1 MSIDFYSAGERPD
14 LVAPAEALGATLW
27 PRYLSTKNHQKYRK
41 KLYEP
46 PLARF
51 QSIAV
56 DRASGEVVALGN
68 CIPFILPRSRH
79 LPDEGWD
86 WVLEAGATAAA
97 RGEACDSLSALSVAI
112 RPDRRGEGLA
122 IKLLE
127 AMKFSAVREGLSA
140 MVAPV
145 RPTLKHMY
153 PLQDF
158 ETYCGWKTQDGLP
171 FDPWLRTHMKM
182 GATFLQHATCS
193 MTVAASVDQW
203 NSWTGL
209 RFPESGEYWLPSA
222 LSVLRIDLEEDCGIY
237 EEPNYWMRHPL

>member
-1 MSIDFYSAGERPD
+1 MSMDVYNAEERPD

-27 PRYLSTKNHQKYRK
+27 PTYLSTESHRQFWG
-41 KLYEP
+41 KLYEG
-46 PLARF
+46 PLARL

-56 DRASGEVVALGN
+56 DRASGDVVALGN
-68 CIPFILPRSRH
+68 CIPFVWPRSGP
-79 LPDEGWD
+79 LSEEGWD
-86 WVLEAGATAAA
+86 WVLEAGATSAAL
-97 RGEACDSLSALSVAI
+97 GEACDSLSALSVAI

-122 IKLLE
+122 IKLLTF
-127 AMKFSAVREGLSA
+127 MKSTALREGFSA

-158 ETYCGWKTQDGLP
+158 ETYCAWQTKDGLP
-171 FDPWLRTHMKM
+171 FDPWLRTHVKM
-182 GATFLQHATCS
+182 GATFLQPAARS
-193 MTVAASVDQW
+193 MTVAASVDKW
-203 NSWTGL
+203 SSWTGL

>member
-27 PRYLSTKNHQKYRK
+27 PRYLSTNNHQKFWG

-46 PLARF
+46 TLARF

-56 DRASGEVVALGN
+56 DRALGEVVALGN
-68 CIPFILPRSRH
+68 CIPFVLPRSGH
-79 LPDEGWD
+79 LPDGGWD

-97 RGEACDSLSALSVAI
+97 GGEACDSLSALSVAI

-127 AMKFSAVREGLSA
+127 AMKVAAVREGLSA

-158 ETYCGWKTQDGLP
+158 ETYCGWKTKDGLP
-171 FDPWLRTHMKM
+171 FDPWLRTHVKM
-182 GATFLQHATCS
+182 GAAFLQCAACS

-203 NSWTGL
+203 SSWTGL

-222 LSVLRIDLEEDCGIY
+222 LSVLRIDLEANSGIY
-237 EEPNYWMRHPL
+237 AEPNYWMRHPI